1 MAKDL
6 SRKKIIY
13 AEGAKLLSMP
23 VRMCVIII
31 DMLNDF
37 VTGDLKCER
46 ATRIIP
52 NLRRLVEAARKH
64 GIPVIYSNDAHLPE
78 DVEVVQKWGKHAI
91 KGTKGAEVIPELK
104 PAATDYI
111 VEKRTY
117 SGFFETGLDPLLRSL
132 YQGEGVKTV
141 ILGGLHTNIC
151 VRHTAADAFF
161 RGYKIII
168 AKDGVEAFTQEDHEQ
183 GLKYLEYVYNAK
195 LMTVD
200 EIIKEFGQA
209 SVI

>member
-1 MAKDL
+1 MENA
-6 SRKKIIY
+6 
-13 AEGAKLLSMP
+13 A
-23 VRMCVIII
+23 VIIV

-46 ATRIIP
+46 AKNIIP
-52 NLRRLVEAARKH
+52 NLKKLIEAARKQNV
-64 GIPVIYSNDAHLPE
+64 PVIYSNDAHYPH
-78 DVEVVQKWGKHAI
+78 DFEVVHKWGRHAI

-104 PAATDYI
+104 PTEKDFI

-117 SGFFETGLDPLLRSL
+117 SGFYETGLDSLLRSL
-132 YQGEGVKTV
+132 YNGEGVKTV
-141 ILGGLHTNIC
+141 ILGGLHTHIC

-168 AKDGVEAFTQEDHEQ
+168 AKDGVETFTQEDHEQ

-195 LMTVD
+195 IMTVD
-200 EIIKEFGQA
+200 EIIKELSAKTGG
-209 SVI
+209 

>member
-1 MAKDL
+1 MRSLDNKA
-6 SRKKIIY
+6 
-13 AEGAKLLSMP
+13 
-23 VRMCVIII
+23 VIII

-46 ATRIIP
+46 AECIIP
-52 NLRRLVEAARKH
+52 NLKRLVETARKRK
-64 GIPVIYSNDAHLPE
+64 IPVIYSNDAHYPH

-91 KGTKGAEVIPELK
+91 KGTKGAEVIPALMPTVK
-104 PAATDYI
+104 DYI

-117 SGFFETGLDPLLRSL
+117 SSFYETGLDSLLRSL
-132 YQGEGVKTV
+132 YRSEGVKTV

-151 VRHTAADAFF
+151 VRHTAAGAFF

-168 AKDGVEAFTQEDHEQ
+168 VKDGVEAFTQEDHEQ

-200 EIIKEFGQA
+200 DIIKEFG
-209 SVI
+209 

>member
-1 MAKDL
+1 MNNKA
-6 SRKKIIY
+6 
-13 AEGAKLLSMP
+13 
-23 VRMCVIII
+23 VIII
-31 DMLNDF
+31 DLLNDF
-37 VTGDLKCER
+37 VTGNLKTDR
-46 ATRIIP
+46 AKRVIP
-52 NLRRLVEAARKH
+52 KLKKLIEAARKH
-64 GIPVIYSNDAHLPE
+64 NVPVIYSNDAHYPQ
-78 DVEVVQKWGKHAI
+78 DVEVVAKWGKHAI

-104 PAATDYI
+104 PTTKDYI

-117 SGFFETGLDPLLRSL
+117 SGFYETGLDPLLRSL
-132 YQGEGVKTV
+132 YRGEGVKTV

-195 LMTVD
+195 INAVD
-200 EIIKEFGQA
+200 KIIKEFK
-209 SVI
+209 